1 MRPLILIFQNER
13 NRVLKGEPAMK
24 SKEELSALK
33 KEIETLNQKL
43 AELTEEELTQVTG
56 GSYADQY
63 GSGTTA
69 YWDSAS
75 SNEYKWGSPDGTRS
89 W

>member
-1 MRPLILIFQNER
+1 
-13 NRVLKGEPAMK
+13 MK

-33 KEIETLNQKL
+33 EAVEALNQKL

-63 GSGTTA
+63 GGDTTA

-75 SNEYKWGSPDGTRS
+75 GIKYNWGSPDGTRS

>member
-1 MRPLILIFQNER
+1 
-13 NRVLKGEPAMK
+13 MK

-33 KEIETLNQKL
+33 EAVETLNEKL
-43 AELTEEELTQVTG
+43 HELTEEELTQVTG

-63 GSGTTA
+63 GSSTTA

-75 SNEYKWGSPDGTRS
+75 SSEYKWGSPDGTRS